1 VSPAN
6 DEVFLD
12 IRNAL
17 YRKSINTVSMDNLF
31 LVDLAE
37 EIAKDRPHSRTV
49 ADRALQRTHRC
60 LPWLTELWNVTPERA
75 KGRPVAALSNLRY

>member
-1 VSPAN
+1 MKYFSVS
-6 DEVFLD
+6 EM
-12 IRNAL
+12 R
-17 YRKSINTVSMDNLF
+17 SIGNRSTTVSMDNLF
-31 LVDLAE
+31 FVDLAE